1 MGLAR
6 DRQGQAQDHAYA
18 ERGRPA
24 SAWADGA
31 PDLRCLGA
39 RLLPRLPEPA
49 ARFRA
54 GVPRPSGELGL
65 RRPEPGEGQP
75 ELSAPG
81 VSGTTTPRKFPPS
94 RTCQGPRAP
103 SLASR
108 PETWIAGT
116 TPARD
121 QLVS

>member
-6 DRQGQAQDHAYA
+6 DRQGQAENHAYA
-18 ERGRPA
+18 GRGRPA

-54 GVPRPSGELGL
+54 GVPRPSGELRL
-65 RRPEPGEGQP
+65 RRPEPGQGQP
-75 ELSAPG
+75 ELNAPG
-81 VSGTTTPRKFPPS
+81 VSGTTTPGNFPVP
-94 RTCQGPRAP
+94 GLVRAP
-103 SLASR
+103 ARAFTRLTAPRRGSPGQPR
-108 PETWIAGT
+108 PGT
-116 TPARD
+116 
-121 QLVS
+121 SS